1 MAMQAAPSRLLN
13 SLAKSDP
20 EIMGHE
26 YVHHLACCSWTA
38 LNSSVRRSL
47 KLQACLSARTSKENF
62 RPLANFRPAIWKDT
76 FTSIH
81 SPNSGI
87 EISSDNKQVEEFKD
101 KVKEML
107 IASTKTPVENVTLID
122 SLCRLG
128 TSYHFE
134 IEIEEQL
141 NRIFESHADLPDDH
155 DYDLHTTALLFR
167 VLRQHG
173 FKMSCDVF
181 TKFKDNNGMF
191 KETLI
196 NDVRGL
202 LTLYEAT
209 HLRMHREDILEEAL
223 AFTAAHLKSLAIK
236 SSPHL
241 AKHIADALEQPLHKG
256 VPRLEAYKYISF
268 YEQEECRN
276 EILLMFAKLDF
287 NRVQLLHQQELNH
300 LTSWWKDL
308 KFKLKLSYARDR
320 IVEIYFWA
328 VAEYFEPCYSHARL
342 MNTKILVLLTLIDD
356 TFDAYGTF
364 EELQK
369 FTDAV
374 QRWDNNAAIQL
385 PTYMQILY
393 TALLNLFDKLED
405 ELSKQGRSW
414 RVSYVK
420 DTVKEMVRAYL
431 VEAKWF
437 HEGFVPEFDEHMS
450 IALITA
456 GCFALP
462 ASSFLGMG
470 EIADIEAFEWL
481 QSNPKIARAAF
492 LSGRLMADIVAHE
505 FEQKRG
511 HVASSMECYMK
522 QYGLSRMDA
531 MEELKRM
538 STNAWKDL
546 NEDCMRAT
554 VMPMQLLTRVLS
566 FARIG

>member
-1 MAMQAAPSRLLN
+1 MFAYKCGSIELFIIVHRLLYMA
-13 SLAKSDP
+13 SLAVPANATQSVPLSFTTFSQKIIWGASP
-20 EIMGHE
+20 L
-26 YVHHLACCSWTA
+26 YCPF
-38 LNSSVRRSL
+38 NSAVTVRRP
-47 KLQACLSARTSKENF
+47 LQACLARKNNHENY
-62 RPLANFRPAIWKDT
+62 RPLANFRPTIWKDT
-76 FTSIH
+76 F
-81 SPNSGI
+81 NSM
-87 EISSDNKQVEEFKD
+87 SSLNSEPKYDRLFEGMKSQ
-101 KVKEML
+101 VKEML
-107 IASTKTPVENVTLID
+107 STASSSDDPVEEVILID

-128 TSYHFE
+128 VSYHFE
-134 IEIEEQL
+134 NEIEERL
-141 NRIFESHADLPDDH
+141 HHIFEAHPELAAEN
-155 DYDLHTTALLFR
+155 DYDLYTVALIFR
-167 VLRQHG
+167 IFRQHG
-173 FKMSCDVF
+173 FKMSCGVF
-181 TKFKDNNGMF
+181 NKFKDNDGEF
-191 KETLI
+191 KKSLI
-196 NDVRGL
+196 GDVRGL
-202 LTLYEAT
+202 LSLYEAT
-209 HLRMHREDILEEAL
+209 HLRMHSEDILEEAL
-223 AFTAAHLKSLAIK
+223 AFTTAHLKALVTK

-256 VPRLEAYKYISF
+256 VPRLEAHKYISF
-268 YEQEECRN
+268 YEQEKCRN
-276 EILLMFAKLDF
+276 EILLIFAKLDF
-287 NRVQLLHQQELNH
+287 NRVQFLHQQELNH
-300 LTSWWKDL
+300 LT
-308 KFKLKLSYARDR
+308 
-320 IVEIYFWA
+320 
-328 VAEYFEPCYSHARL
+328 RL

-364 EELQK
+364 EELQY

-374 QRWDNNAAIQL
+374 QRWDNNAVVQL

-437 HEGFVPEFDEHMS
+437 HEGFVPEFDEHIS
-450 IALITA
+450 IALRTA

-470 EIADIEAFEWL
+470 DIADIEAFEWL

-511 HVASSMECYMK
+511 HVASCMECYMK

-546 NEDCMRAT
+546 NEESLERT
-554 VMPMQLLTRVLS
+554 LY
-566 FARIG
+566 I